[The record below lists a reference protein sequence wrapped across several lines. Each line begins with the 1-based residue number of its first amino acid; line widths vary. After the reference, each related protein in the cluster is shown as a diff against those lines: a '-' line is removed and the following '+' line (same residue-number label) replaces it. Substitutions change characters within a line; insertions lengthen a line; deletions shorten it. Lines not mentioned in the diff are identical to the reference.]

1 VQLTLHSDYALR
13 TLLYLGLH
21 QGRPVPVGEVAG
33 AYGISA
39 NHVAKVAQAL
49 VTNGFARAR
58 RGRTGGLELATPP
71 AELTVGAV
79 VRATEPTL
87 DLLACFDRERS
98 SRSGD
103 RSSTA
108 CPITSACKLKRSL
121 REARDAFLAVL
132 DRTTLAELLENGP
145 ALARLLPLAGA
156 APVARG
162 SRRG

>member
-1 VQLTLHSDYALR
+1 MQLTLHTDFALR

-21 QGRPVPVGEVAG
+21 RGRPVPVGEVAS

-39 NHVAKVAQAL
+39 HHVAKVAQAL

-58 RGRTGGLELATPP
+58 RGRSGGLELAVPP

-79 VRATEPTL
+79 LRSTEPTL
-87 DLLACFDRERS
+87 DLLACFDRA
-98 SRSGD
+98 
-103 RSSTA
+103 STT
-108 CPITSACKLKRSL
+108 CPITSACRLKRSL

-145 ALARLLPLAGA
+145 ALGRLLPMATAPEPGGKA
-156 APVARG
+156 SPVARG